1 MKPKSHYV
9 DATSRPE
16 GHELFA
22 TASRTLFARRIP
34 NVGERVR
41 SLTPPTGT
49 ADSGAV
55 GSVVRAHKNAVPNV
69 RREPVFDV
77 NVLRGGVA

>member
-9 DATSRPE
+9 NATSRPE

-22 TASRTLFARRIP
+22 TSSRTLSRGEFPNMGARALAHSP
-34 NVGERVR
+34 A
-41 SLTPPTGT
+41 GT

-69 RREPVFDV
+69 RHEPVFDV